1 VVRLTIRLTKLPVS
15 VAALVADDPFRRE
28 VAGTRVVPVTL
39 LVLLVALVLVAL
51 RARGR
56 LRRAVALLLLP
67 VSVAWVAF
75 NGRLEGPVLITFTQA
90 HGVTVSDLLA
100 VLGVLVAL
108 VVLVLDRRRRGQR
121 SGRRRAEPPTAPI
134 TDGDGPYG

>member
-1 VVRLTIRLTKLPVS
+1 VVRLTIRLTNRCRRGPLS
-15 VAALVADDPFRRE
+15 VAALVGDDPLRRE

-56 LRRAVALLLLP
+56 VRRAVALLLLP

-75 NGRLEGPVLITFTQA
+75 NGRLEGPVLLTVTPT

-108 VVLVLDRRRRGQR
+108 VVLVLDRRGRQR
-121 SGRRRAEPPTAPI
+121 PRRRRAEAPTAAV
-134 TDGDGPYG
+134 TDED